1 MIRAAG
7 LMFVTPGNKVLLMR
21 RVAKAEQ
28 DGDIPG
34 VWAFPGGGLEDE
46 ETAEEAARREIQE
59 ETGITYEA
67 PVKLWTRR
75 IRDEVD
81 FTTFM
86 APVDE
91 PFVPT
96 LNEEHD
102 AYQWVD
108 RRYAL
113 GAPGNHPGVYIA
125 LSRFEMDE
133 LAVAKAI
140 RDGELSSPQA
150 YENLLLIA
158 LRITG
163 TGMSYRSAHKEYVWR
178 DASIYMNPE
187 FLERCAGL
195 PVILQHPKKS
205 LLNTEEFRER
215 IVGTIFVPFLK
226 PEVQEVW
233 GIAKILDME
242 IAEVLK
248 DEVMSTS
255 PAVLCLGDKVPM
267 PGGENM
273 LVEDKP
279 HLLDH
284 LALCPQGVWDKG
296 GPPMGVESIDAER
309 ADSDPLDIILRTV
322 KINEIAQRI

>member
-7 LMFVTPGNKVLLMR
+7 MMFVTPDDKVLLMH

-28 DGDIPG
+28 DGDISG
-34 VWAFPGGGLEDE
+34 VWAFPGGGIEGE
-46 ETAEEAARREIQE
+46 ETAEDAARREIQE
-59 ETGITYEA
+59 ETGLDYDGV
-67 PVKLWTRR
+67 VKLWTRR

-81 FTTFM
+81 FTTFLS
-86 APVDE
+86 PINE
-91 PFVPT
+91 PFAPKM
-96 LNEEHD
+96 NDEHD

-108 RRYAL
+108 RHFAL
-113 GAPGNHPGVYIA
+113 SSSLLHPGVYIA
-125 LSRFEMDE
+125 LNRFQMDE

-187 FLERCAGL
+187 FLERCNGL

-205 LLNTEEFRER
+205 LLNTEEFRDR
-215 IVGTIFVPFLK
+215 ISGTIFVPYLK
-226 PEVQEVW
+226 PEAQEVW

-242 IAEVLK
+242 VAEMLK

-255 PAVLCLGDKVPM
+255 PAVLCLGDKVTM
-267 PGGENM
+267 AGGENM

-284 LALCPQGVWDKG
+284 LALCPLGVWDRG

-309 ADSDPLDIILRTV
+309 ADSALDVILHRA
-322 KINEIAQRI
+322 KLNEIVNRI